1 MVLVQP
7 AQADRKVQRV
17 LQAELDLQDKKVL
30 QVQQVQAEVL
40 DRKVQ
45 QVLLDQQV
53 VLVLLDHKELKVR
66 RVKKAK

>member
-1 MVLVQP
+1 MLLEQEAQQAQAVQKVPQGQP
-7 AQADRKVQRV
+7 AQAEALERKV
-17 LQAELDLQDKKVL
+17 L
-30 QVQQVQAEVL
+30 
-40 DRKVQ
+40 